1 MLSYY
6 IMNQNIYKYPSYYAH
21 IMNGLLILFAIILL
35 YKNYTKI
42 SNLEP
47 YKLIILTLGFSIG
60 FGIHG
65 LSHLGLEKIY
75 NYNPIPLQSNYII

>member
-6 IMNQNIYKYPSYYAH
+6 IMNSIYNYPSFYAH
-21 IMNGLLILFAIILL
+21 IMNGLLLLIAVILL
-35 YKNYTKI
+35 CKNYLKI

-47 YKLIILTLGFSIG
+47 YKLIILTLGFSLV

-65 LSHLGLEKIY
+65 LSHLGLEKFY
-75 NYNPIPLQSNYII
+75 NFNPIHFQNY